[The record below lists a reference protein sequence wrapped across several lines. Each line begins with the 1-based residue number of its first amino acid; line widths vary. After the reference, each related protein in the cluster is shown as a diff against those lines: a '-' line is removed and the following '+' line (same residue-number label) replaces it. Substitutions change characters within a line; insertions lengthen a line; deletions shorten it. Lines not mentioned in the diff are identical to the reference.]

1 MRVLFIV
8 NAIRSLRPT
17 YTSSLLA
24 FAAMRRGHDVAFA
37 SVDELSYE
45 SGLSGRIVRVVAA
58 QDSSEMVKN
67 LHHSAMPSEEVSL
80 TEFDVVFLRNNPL
93 FAESRGIRFNPALE
107 FGRRLKEAGLLVL
120 NDPEGLRRA
129 GSKMYLSAFPAS
141 VRPRTLIT
149 CSPDRV
155 HAFLREA
162 RGSAVIKPLQGYGGQ
177 NVFLLER
184 KDQDNWE
191 SIVSTVRSGG
201 YFIVQDYVAAASRG
215 DKRVLLVGGVPLMA
229 KGRVAVY
236 RRVHALGELRNNM
249 HIGAS
254 RRRCY
259 LTPSERELCEL
270 VRPRLMADGLYFVG
284 LDIAGDKIL
293 EINVFAPGGI
303 HNMNELY
310 GVDLGDTV
318 IADLERRMT
327 IRSSYHEPMPTHV
340 FMRG

>member
-1 MRVLFIV
+1 MRVLFII
-8 NAIRSLRPT
+8 NALRSLRPT

-24 FAAMRRGHDVAFA
+24 FAAMRRGHDVVFA
-37 SVDELSYE
+37 SVDELSYG
-45 SGLSGRIVRVVAA
+45 SGLSGRVVRVVPAM
-58 QDSSEMVKN
+58 DTTTMVNN
-67 LHHSAMPSEEVSL
+67 LHQSALQGEDRSL

-93 FAESRGIRFNPALE
+93 WAEARGIRFNPALE

-129 GSKMYLSAFPAS
+129 GSKMYLTAFPAS

-149 CSPDRV
+149 CSADRV
-155 HAFLREA
+155 RTFLREA

-184 KDQDNWE
+184 QDQDNWE
-191 SIVSTVRSGG
+191 SIVSTVRSSG
-201 YFIVQDYVAAASRG
+201 YFIVQDYVTAASRG
-215 DKRVLLVGGVPLMA
+215 DKRVLLVGGVPLTA
-229 KGRVAVY
+229 NGRTAVY

-249 HIGAS
+249 HTGAS

-270 VRPRLMADGLYFVG
+270 IRPRLMADGLYFVG

-293 EINVFAPGGI
+293 EINVFAPGGL
-303 HNMNELY
+303 HNMNDLY

-318 IADLERRMT
+318 IADLERRMA
-327 IRSSYHEPMPTHV
+327 IRNNYHELMPTHV

>member
-17 YTSSLLA
+17 YSSSLLA
-24 FAAMRRGHDVAFA
+24 FAAMRRGHEVAFA
-37 SVDELSYE
+37 SVDDLSY
-45 SGLSGRIVRVVAA
+45 SRSLSGRIARVGLAA
-58 QDSSEMVKN
+58 DSAIMVKD
-67 LHHSAMPSEEVSL
+67 LQLSASQGEERLL

-93 FAESRGIRFNPALE
+93 LAEARGVRFNPALE

-129 GSKMYLSAFPAS
+129 GSKMYLTAFPAS

-149 CSPDRV
+149 CSTDRV
-155 HAFLREA
+155 RAFLREA

-184 KDQDNWE
+184 QDQDNWE
-191 SIVSTVRSGG
+191 SIVNTVRSSG

-215 DKRVLLVGGVPLMA
+215 DKRVLLVGGVPLVVN
-229 KGRVAVY
+229 GRVAVY

-249 HIGAS
+249 HMGAS
-254 RRRCY
+254 RRRCF

-270 VRPRLMADGLYFVG
+270 VRPRLVADGLYFVG

-293 EINVFAPGGI
+293 EINVFAPGGL

-310 GVDLGDTV
+310 KVDLGDTV

-327 IRSSYHEPMPTHV
+327 IRNSYREPMPAHV